1 MGFGS
6 DKIIVI
12 GGNDAGLS
20 AAGRAK
26 RLRSDLEIIV
36 IERTPFVGYA
46 SCGFPYFIS
55 GQVTR
60 KSVSGPGIE
69 EIENKRGFQVWTN
82 HEAVRIDLL
91 KRHVTVKSLLQG
103 EEKQVRF
110 SKLLL
115 ATGARPLI
123 PQAAR
128 INADNIFTLRNF
140 ADAERLDN
148 YIKTNSSKKALVLG
162 AGFLGLEMAEALQQR
177 GLQVVVIDKAPQLF
191 PNYAGKI
198 AAIIKESVQSSDV
211 ELILDEKVT
220 QFDLENN
227 RVRNA
232 HFVKNGVL
240 ETDIVLIAA
249 GIGPNV
255 ELAKSARIPLGQSG
269 AILVNNRQ
277 ETRRMNIYAIGD
289 CAESQHL
296 VTKKSVW
303 LPFAGIASKQGRV
316 AGTNIAGK
324 RTLFPGAL
332 GTAMAKTF
340 GLEYGHTG
348 LSLSQAREAGFK
360 AIETVITSHSK
371 SEYLIDSTEITVA
384 LISDLMT
391 KKLLGAQVVGK
402 ADAGQRLNIL
412 ATAITGHISLH
423 ELEYLDFGYTP
434 MISNIWDPIAIAGNA
449 AQKNIK
455 EK

>member
-1 MGFGS
+1 MAFS
-6 DKIIVI
+6 REKIIVI

-26 RLRSDLEIIV
+26 RLRLDLEIIV
-36 IERTPFVGYA
+36 IERTPFIGYA

-55 GQVTR
+55 GQVMR
-60 KSVSGPGIE
+60 KNVSGPGIE

-110 SKLLL
+110 SKLVL
-115 ATGARPLI
+115 ATGAKPLI
-123 PQAAR
+123 PQVAR
-128 INADNIFTLRNF
+128 INADNIFSLRNF

-148 YIKTNSSKKALVLG
+148 YIQSNSPRRALVLG
-162 AGFLGLEMAEALQQR
+162 AGFLGLEMAEALRQR
-177 GLQVVVIDKAPQLF
+177 GLQIVVIDKAAQLF
-191 PNYAGKI
+191 PNYADKI

-220 QFDLENN
+220 QFDIENN
-227 RVRNA
+227 RVQNA
-232 HFVKNGVL
+232 HLVKNGIL

-249 GIGPNV
+249 GIEPNV
-255 ELAKSARIPLGQSG
+255 ELAKNARIPLGESR
-269 AILVNNRQ
+269 AILVNNRR
-277 ETRRMNIYAIGD
+277 ETRRMDVYAVGD

-296 VTKKSVW
+296 VTKKSAW

-324 RTLFPGAL
+324 RMLFPGAL

-348 LSLSQAREAGFK
+348 LTLSQARGAGFK
-360 AIETVITSHSK
+360 AVETVITAYSK
-371 SEYLIDSTEITVA
+371 SEYMTDATEITVA
-384 LISDLMT
+384 LISDLTT

-402 ADAGQRLNIL
+402 ADAGLRLNIL

-434 MISNIWDPIAIAGNA
+434 MISNIWDSIAIAGNA

>member
-1 MGFGS
+1 MEFNRE
-6 DKIIVI
+6 KIIVI

-26 RLRSDLEIIV
+26 RLRPDLEIIV
-36 IERTPFVGYA
+36 IEKTPFIGYA

-55 GQVTR
+55 GRVMR
-60 KSVSGPGIE
+60 KSVSGPSIE
-69 EIENKRGFQVWTN
+69 EIENRRGFQVWTN
-82 HEAVRIDLL
+82 HEAVQLDLL
-91 KRHVTVKSLLQG
+91 KRHVAIKSLLNG

-110 SKLLL
+110 SKLVL

-123 PQAAR
+123 PQAAK

-148 YIKTNSSKKALVLG
+148 YIKTNSPQKALVLG
-162 AGFLGLEMAEALQQR
+162 AGFLGLEMAEALRQR
-177 GLQVVVIDKAPQLF
+177 GLQIVIIDQAPKLF
-191 PNYAGKI
+191 QNYADKI
-198 AAIIKESVQSSDV
+198 AAIIEESIQSSSV
-211 ELILDEKVT
+211 ELILDEKVA
-220 QFDLENN
+220 QFDIENN
-227 RVRNA
+227 RVQNA
-232 HFVKNGVL
+232 HLVKNGIT
-240 ETDIVLIAA
+240 ETDIVLLAT
-249 GIGPNV
+249 GIEPNV
-255 ELAKSARIPLGQSG
+255 ALAKNARIPLGKSG

-277 ETRRMNIYAIGD
+277 ETRRMDIYAVGD

-296 VTKKSVW
+296 VTKKSAW

-324 RTLFPGAL
+324 RMLFPGAL

-348 LSLSQAREAGFK
+348 LSLSQAREAGFN
-360 AIETVITSHSK
+360 AIETVITAYSK
-371 SEYLIDSTEITVA
+371 SEYMTDATEITVA
-384 LISDLMT
+384 LVSDLTT

-412 ATAITGHISLH
+412 ATAIAGHISLH

-449 AQKNIK
+449 AQKKTK